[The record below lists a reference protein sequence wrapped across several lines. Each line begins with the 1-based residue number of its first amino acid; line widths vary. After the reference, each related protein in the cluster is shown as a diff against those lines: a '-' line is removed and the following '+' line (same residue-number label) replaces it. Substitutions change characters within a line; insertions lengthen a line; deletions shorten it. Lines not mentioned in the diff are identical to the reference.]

1 MNNEDEALAREEKAL
16 EEGPKISI
24 IERKIPFFL
33 ISRHLLRGNKWT
45 LALVIFLMSVAFV
58 NLVFINSLFNGIVA
72 MADDQ
77 VIATTSGNIT
87 MQPSR
92 GSQYIDNTSGV
103 VKKITATRGV
113 VGASTRTS
121 VPASLLYRGIA
132 GNYQIYAV
140 QPSLEKKTT
149 NIYKKMLAGS
159 YLSDSDSDSDSIIIG
174 RQIAGGKGVEMNAVS
189 FKGARPGQ
197 RVTMLI
203 NGQARQFTIKG
214 VYYTKYF
221 EADRQAFITQ
231 KSLDE
236 IMPVTAGKTS
246 TIIIKTRKK
255 GDEETVLARLKKT
268 VPGAQFLTWKEA
280 SGLMKSVT
288 NSFVTID
295 ALLTTVGFV
304 IAAVVIFIIVYV
316 DINDKRRQIGIFRA
330 IGIKSYLVSSTYILQ
345 STIFSVVGVL
355 VGSAIFFFA
364 IIPYFHAY
372 PFKIPLG
379 DVSMYVNITGY
390 IWRAIAVIAVSIISG
405 MIPAIL
411 ATRKPILDEI
421 AGR

>member
-1 MNNEDEALAREEKAL
+1 MKSEDEAQQREAKAL

-45 LALVIFLMSVAFV
+45 LALVIFLMSVAFI
-58 NLVFINSLFNGIVA
+58 NLVFINSLFNGIVE
-72 MADDQ
+72 MADEQ

-92 GSQYIDNTSGV
+92 GSQYIENTPSV
-103 VKKITATRGV
+103 IARVRATKGV
-113 VGASTRTS
+113 VGASSRST
-121 VPASLLYRGIA
+121 VPASLLYSGIE
-132 GNYQIYAV
+132 GNFQIFAV
-140 QPSLEKKTT
+140 QPSGEKTTT
-149 NIYKKMLAGS
+149 NIYKKVMGGS
-159 YLSDSDSDSDSIIIG
+159 YLSDSDTDSIVIG
-174 RQIAGGKGVEMNAVS
+174 RQIAGGKGVEMNATS
-189 FKGARPGQ
+189 FKGAKPGQ
-197 RVTMLI
+197 NVTLLI
-203 NGQARQFTIKG
+203 GGQARQFTIKG
-214 VYYTKYF
+214 VFYTKYF
-221 EADRQAFITQ
+221 EADRQAFITKKALEQ
-231 KSLDE
+231 M
-236 IMPVTAGKTS
+236 MPAAAGKAS
-246 TIIIKTRKK
+246 TVIIKTAKK
-255 GDEETVLARLKKT
+255 GDEDAIIARLKKT

-295 ALLTTVGFV
+295 ALLTTVSFV

-316 DINDKRRQIGIFRA
+316 DISDKRRQIGIFRA

-355 VGSAIFFFA
+355 LGSAIFFFA
-364 IIPYFHAY
+364 IIPYFHVY

-379 DVSMYVNITGY
+379 DVTMYVNIGGF
-390 IWRAIAVIAVSIISG
+390 IWRAVAVIVVSIISG

-421 AGR
+421 AGQ

>member
-1 MNNEDEALAREEKAL
+1 MKNEDDALKLEEMAL

-58 NLVFINSLFNGIVA
+58 NLVFVNSLFNGIVA
-72 MADDQ
+72 MADEQ

-92 GSQYIDNTSGV
+92 GSMYIGNAAEV
-103 VKKITATRGV
+103 VKKITATKGV

-121 VPASLLYRGIA
+121 VPASLLYRGIQ

-140 QPSLEKKTT
+140 QPSLEKTTT
-149 NIYKKMLAGS
+149 NISKKMLAGS
-159 YLSDSDSDSDSIIIG
+159 FLSDNDTDSIIIG
-174 RQIAGGKGVEMNAVS
+174 RQIAGGKGVEMNATS
-189 FKGARPGQ
+189 FKGAKPGQ
-197 RVTMLI
+197 KVTLFI

-231 KSLDE
+231 KGLE
-236 IMPVTAGKTS
+236 QLMPSAAGKTS
-246 TIIIKTRKK
+246 NIIIRTQKK
-255 GDEETVLARLKKT
+255 GDEDVVIARLRKAM
-268 VPGAQFLTWKEA
+268 PGAQFLTWKEA

-379 DVSMYVNITGY
+379 DVTMYVNIGGF
-390 IWRAIAVIAVSIISG
+390 IWRAVAVIAVSIISG